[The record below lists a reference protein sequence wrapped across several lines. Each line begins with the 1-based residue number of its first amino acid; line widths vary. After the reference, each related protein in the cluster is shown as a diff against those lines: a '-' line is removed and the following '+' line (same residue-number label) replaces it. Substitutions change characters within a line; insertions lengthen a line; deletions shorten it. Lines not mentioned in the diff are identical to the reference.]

1 MALNVPLGLI
11 VSIVNGCVNVLSAAV
26 ILAHALGSNNV
37 LGSFTASCHVP
48 NSSVN
53 YIVWLLLSVL
63 VTMYGDYLS
72 KKFAL
77 SPSWRYVVIIS
88 IVYAI
93 GTLFWL
99 PAILQKNELSIVGAM
114 WAVMLYVGI
123 VSIGLIIFK
132 ETVSSFGILGIILG
146 LISIIFLSLA

>member
-1 MALNVPLGLI
+1 M
-11 VSIVNGCVNVLSAAV
+11 
-26 ILAHALGSNNV
+26 ILKSL
-37 LGSFTASCHVP
+37 
-48 NSSVN
+48 SSVN